1 MTGATDL
8 CCNPE
13 RARLGVLGW
22 VGPSRYIGACITVL
36 SSAVWV
42 CTAELI
48 DILIEFQGSTA
59 KLNNYSSLIQIS
71 PTEKNIVSTTSCSL
85 EMGVKRPHESDSAAT
100 PAAKKLRKGFRV
112 GPQNLPDGPWKRK
125 VDKIKKDLIHKAKV
139 KKAYKKI
146 KAAEQASSK
155 PGPAIVGTDNQDED
169 EDEGAE
175 PPSPQLHPERQAMI
189 DEEEEEEEQQK
200 PPSQSQS
207 GDRPRRRKQHPRK
220 PGYFDKASV
229 DAERK
234 KAEAE
239 AHAQEIEKRNEERN
253 RKIAERERFRKAMAK
268 ARKPGRDGQ
277 RRLGRESGLLLE
289 KVKKMVGDAK

>member
-1 MTGATDL
+1 M
-8 CCNPE
+8 P
-13 RARLGVLGW
+13 
-22 VGPSRYIGACITVL
+22 
-36 SSAVWV
+36 
-42 CTAELI
+42 
-48 DILIEFQGSTA
+48 
-59 KLNNYSSLIQIS
+59 
-71 PTEKNIVSTTSCSL
+71 
-85 EMGVKRPHESDSAAT
+85 VKRPLESDSAAT

-125 VDKIKKDLIHKAKV
+125 VDKIKKNLIHKAKV

-155 PGPAIVGTDNQDED
+155 LDPVTSAGTED
-169 EDEGAE
+169 GHGDAE
-175 PPSPQLHPERQAMI
+175 PPSPQLHPERQAMLDN
-189 DEEEEEEEQQK
+189 DEEEQPE
-200 PPSQSQS
+200 PPSQPQS

-220 PGYFDKASV
+220 PGYFDKASA

-239 AHAQEIEKRNEERN
+239 ARAQEIERRNEERN
-253 RKIAERERFRKAMAK
+253 RKITEREKFRKAMAK

-289 KVKKMVGDAK
+289 KVKKIVGETK

>member
-1 MTGATDL
+1 
-8 CCNPE
+8 
-13 RARLGVLGW
+13 
-22 VGPSRYIGACITVL
+22 
-36 SSAVWV
+36 
-42 CTAELI
+42 
-48 DILIEFQGSTA
+48 
-59 KLNNYSSLIQIS
+59 
-71 PTEKNIVSTTSCSL
+71 
-85 EMGVKRPHESDSAAT
+85 MGVKRPHESDSAAT

-155 PGPAIVGTDNQDED
+155 PKPAIVDTNNQDGDGDRKGNENENENENGD
-169 EDEGAE
+169 AE
-175 PPSPQLHPERQAMI
+175 PPSLQLHPERQAMVD
-189 DEEEEEEEQQK
+189 DEEGEEEEEQQE
-200 PPSQSQS
+200 PLSHTQS

-220 PGYFDKASV
+220 PGYFDKASA

-239 AHAQEIEKRNEERN
+239 ARAQEIQKRNEERN

-277 RRLGRESGLLLE
+277 RRLGRESGILLE

>member
-1 MTGATDL
+1 
-8 CCNPE
+8 
-13 RARLGVLGW
+13 
-22 VGPSRYIGACITVL
+22 
-36 SSAVWV
+36 
-42 CTAELI
+42 
-48 DILIEFQGSTA
+48 
-59 KLNNYSSLIQIS
+59 
-71 PTEKNIVSTTSCSL
+71 
-85 EMGVKRPHESDSAAT
+85 MGVKRPHESDSAAT

>member
-1 MTGATDL
+1 MA
-8 CCNPE
+8 
-13 RARLGVLGW
+13 
-22 VGPSRYIGACITVL
+22 
-36 SSAVWV
+36 
-42 CTAELI
+42 
-48 DILIEFQGSTA
+48 
-59 KLNNYSSLIQIS
+59 
-71 PTEKNIVSTTSCSL
+71 
-85 EMGVKRPHESDSAAT
+85 VKRPLESDSAAT

-155 PGPAIVGTDNQDED
+155 PETTGGTED
-169 EDEGAE
+169 ADATEA
-175 PPSPQLHPERQAMI
+175 PPSPQLHPERQAML
-189 DEEEEEEEQQK
+189 DEEEEQPEVT
-200 PPSQSQS
+200 SQPRS

-220 PGYFDKASV
+220 PGYFDKASA

-234 KAEAE
+234 KAEAD
-239 AHAQEIEKRNEERN
+239 ARAQEIERRNEERN
-253 RKIAERERFRKAMAK
+253 SKIAERERFRKAMAK

-289 KVKKMVGDAK
+289 KVKKMVG

>member
-1 MTGATDL
+1 
-8 CCNPE
+8 
-13 RARLGVLGW
+13 
-22 VGPSRYIGACITVL
+22 
-36 SSAVWV
+36 
-42 CTAELI
+42 
-48 DILIEFQGSTA
+48 
-59 KLNNYSSLIQIS
+59 
-71 PTEKNIVSTTSCSL
+71 
-85 EMGVKRPHESDSAAT
+85 MGVKRALESDSAAT

-155 PGPAIVGTDNQDED
+155 PETTGNTED
-169 EDEGAE
+169 ADAAE
-175 PPSPQLHPERQAMI
+175 APPSPQLHPERQAMLDE
-189 DEEEEEEEQQK
+189 DEEEQ
-200 PPSQSQS
+200 PDTPSQPQS
-207 GDRPRRRKQHPRK
+207 GNRPRRRKQHPRK

-234 KAEAE
+234 KAEVE
-239 AHAQEIEKRNEERN
+239 ARTQEIEKRNEERN

-289 KVKKMVGDAK
+289 KVKKMVGDT